1 MTTKKQKETNTGWVC
16 PRCGS
21 VNSPDKDKCQCKP
34 QVKEDVDTRELLVE
48 G

>member
-1 MTTKKQKETNTGWVC
+1 MNKKKDEKGWEC

-21 VNSPDKDKCQCKP
+21 INSPQKDKCQCKP
-34 QVKEDVDTRELLVE
+34 QVKEEAQDNRQLLLE